1 MSRTYKATGINLK
14 ATAFGESDRIVT
26 ILTREFG
33 LIRATAP
40 GARKHLSSLGGR
52 SGMFVV
58 NQLLIAKGRSIDKI
72 TQAQTIKTYPGL
84 GGDLGKLAASQYLA
98 EIVLAQALS
107 EYPQDELFELFNEH
121 LGRLEKLP
129 KNLNVLAYLVH
140 GVFQFLDLAGLRPQ
154 VEACCLSEN
163 RVTPDFDNPKA
174 LTAFSINAGGVV
186 SLSAWEN
193 LRTKAEKR
201 KRIEENSLLEVASV
215 AKESGGVYSVS
226 QTEKLTEKS
235 SSQPYETIVHEEELP
250 PLLRRLSALELSL
263 LQQLPQSE
271 IIEEIAINEEWLY
284 VERLLRQ
291 YTQYHFGRSI
301 RSAALIDSLF
311 ATIHG

>member
-14 ATAFGESDRIVT
+14 AQAFGESDRIVT

-58 NQLLIAKGRSIDKI
+58 NELLIAKGRSIDKI

-107 EYPQDELFELFNEH
+107 EYPQDELFELFNQH
-121 LGRLEKLP
+121 LERLEKLP
-129 KNLNVLAYLVH
+129 KNRGVLAYLVH
-140 GVFQFLDLAGLRPQ
+140 GVFQLLDLAGLKPQ
-154 VEACCLSEN
+154 VEACCLTEN
-163 RVTPDFDNPKA
+163 PVTPDFDNKKA
-174 LTAFSINAGGVV
+174 LTAFSIDAGGVV
-186 SLSAWEN
+186 SISAWEN
-193 LRTKAEKR
+193 LRTIAEKR
-201 KRIEENSLLEVASV
+201 RRIEENNLVQASV
-215 AKESGGVYSVS
+215 AKESGGVYSS
-226 QTEKLTEKS
+226 TQNENS
-235 SSQPYETIVHEEELP
+235 SSQIYETIVHEEELP
-250 PLLRRLSALELSL
+250 PLLRRLSASELSL
-263 LQQLPQSE
+263 LQQLPQWS
-271 IIEEIAINEEWLY
+271 IIEETAIDEEWLY

-291 YTQYHFGRSI
+291 YAQYHFGRSI
-301 RSAALIDSLF
+301 RSATLIDSFF
-311 ATIHG
+311 AITHG

>member
-14 ATAFGESDRIVT
+14 AQAFGESDRLVT

-107 EYPQDELFELFNEH
+107 EQPQDELFEVFNEH
-121 LGRLEKLP
+121 LNRLEKFSGTS
-129 KNLNVLAYLVH
+129 KNVLAYLVH
-140 GVFQFLDLAGLRPQ
+140 GTFQLLTLAGLKPQ
-154 VEACCLSEN
+154 VEACCLTEN
-163 RVTPDFDNPKA
+163 PVTPDFTNPKA

-186 SLSAWEN
+186 SMSAWEN
-193 LRTKAEKR
+193 LRSIAER
-201 KRIEENSLLEVASV
+201 RRIEENNRVETASV
-215 AKESGGVYSVS
+215 AKESGAFYSS
-226 QTEKLTEKS
+226 THEEES
-235 SSQPYETIVHEEELP
+235 SPVYETIVHQEELP
-250 PLLRRLSALELSL
+250 TLLRRLSASELSL
-263 LQQLPQSE
+263 LQQLPQWS
-271 IIEEIAINEEWLY
+271 IIEETATNEDWLY
-284 VERLLRQ
+284 IERLLRQ
-291 YTQYHFGRSI
+291 YAQYHFGRSI
-301 RSAALIDSLF
+301 RSAALIDSYF
-311 ATIHG
+311 ATTHD

>member
-33 LIRATAP
+33 LVRAIAT

-154 VEACCLSEN
+154 VEACCLTEN
-163 RVTPDFDNPKA
+163 RVTPDFDNNKA

-193 LRTKAEKR
+193 LRTKAEKI
-201 KRIEENSLLEVASV
+201 KRIEESKLLEVGSV
-215 AKESGGVYSVS
+215 AKESGAVYSS
-226 QTEKLTEKS
+226 AQIENS
-235 SSQPYETIVHEEELP
+235 SSQMYETIVHEEELP
-250 PLLRRLSALELSL
+250 PLLRRLSASELSL

-271 IIEEIAINEEWLY
+271 IIEETAINEEWLY

-291 YTQYHFGRSI
+291 YAQYHFGRSI

>member
-121 LGRLEKLP
+121 LGRLEKLS
-129 KNLNVLAYLVH
+129 KNRNVLAYLVH
-140 GVFQFLDLAGLRPQ
+140 GIFQFLALAGLKPQ
-154 VEACCLSEN
+154 VEACCLTEN
-163 RVTPDFDNPKA
+163 TVTPDFDNPKA

-201 KRIEENSLLEVASV
+201 KRIEENNLLEVASV
-215 AKESGGVYSVS
+215 AKESGAVYSS
-226 QTEKLTEKS
+226 TQIENS
-235 SSQPYETIVHEEELP
+235 SSQIYETIFHEEELP
-250 PLLRRLSALELSL
+250 ALLRRLSASELSL

-271 IIEEIAINEEWLY
+271 IIEETAINEEWLY

-291 YTQYHFGRSI
+291 YAQYHFGRSI

>member
-14 ATAFGESDRIVT
+14 AQAFGESDRIVT

-58 NQLLIAKGRSIDKI
+58 NELLIAKGRSIDKI

-107 EYPQDELFELFNEH
+107 EFPQDELFEVFNEH
-121 LGRLEKLP
+121 LNRLEKLP
-129 KNLNVLAYLVH
+129 KNRGVLAYLVH
-140 GVFQFLDLAGLRPQ
+140 GVFQLLDLAGLKPQ
-154 VEACCLSEN
+154 VEACCLTGN
-163 RVTPDFDNPKA
+163 LVTPDFSNKKA
-174 LTAFSINAGGVV
+174 LTAFSIDAGGVV
-186 SLSAWEN
+186 SISAWEN
-193 LRTKAEKR
+193 LRAKTEKIR
-201 KRIEENSLLEVASV
+201 RIEENNLVQASV
-215 AKESGGVYSVS
+215 AKESGGVYSS
-226 QTEKLTEKS
+226 TQSENS
-235 SSQPYETIVHEEELP
+235 SSQIYETIVHEEELP
-250 PLLRRLSALELSL
+250 PLLRRLSASELSL
-263 LQQLPQSE
+263 LQQLPQWT
-271 IIEEIAINEEWLY
+271 IIEETAIDEDWLY

-291 YTQYHFGRSI
+291 YAQYHFARSI
-301 RSAALIDSLF
+301 RSAALIDSFF
-311 ATIHG
+311 ATNRG

>member
-1 MSRTYKATGINLK
+1 MTRTYKATGINLR
-14 ATAFGESDRIVT
+14 ATAFGESDRLVT

-58 NQLLIAKGRSIDKI
+58 NKLLIAKGRSIDKI

-107 EYPQDELFELFNEH
+107 EQPQDELFDLFNEH
-121 LGRLEKLP
+121 LSRLEELSATSQ
-129 KNLNVLAYLVH
+129 NVLAYLVH
-140 GVFQFLDLAGLRPQ
+140 GVFGLLACSGLKPQ
-154 VEACCLSEN
+154 VEACCLTGN
-163 RVTPDFDNPKA
+163 PVTPDFTNGKSQVG
-174 LTAFSINAGGVV
+174 FSINAGGVV

-193 LRTKAEKR
+193 LRTKVEKGR
-201 KRIEENSLLEVASV
+201 MEQNNRVDKASV
-215 AKESGGVYSVS
+215 VKDNKSRSYS
-226 QTEKLTEKS
+226 LTPKTTSEY
-235 SSQPYETIVHEEELP
+235 PVYETIVHQEELP
-250 PLLRRLSALELSL
+250 ALLRRLNAIELNL
-263 LQQLPQSE
+263 LQLLLQPE
-271 IIEEIAINEEWLY
+271 IIEEVATSEHWLY
-284 VERLLRQ
+284 IERILRQ

-301 RSAALIDSLF
+301 RSAALIDSYF
-311 ATIHG
+311 GTNYGSV